1 MYREIVEK
9 REEVELFELNKS
21 GDLRPDE
28 KNAGND
34 EDSLISPNKI
44 FFQENSDSSFDALGT
59 S

>member
-28 KNAGND
+28 ENAGND